1 MDMCLKVSAVCKHY
15 GKKEV
20 LRDIGFGISRGEIVG
35 FLGRNGAGK
44 STCMKIIT
52 GSLFPDEGSVEVG
65 GFNVWK
71 HSAKARRSMGYL
83 PENNPLYP
91 EMYVCEYLRYVAGLY
106 RLSDVHGTVDKW
118 MECIGLTEVRGKTI
132 ATLSKGYRQRVGLA
146 QALLHDP
153 EVLVL
158 DEPFTGMDP
167 GQLSEMYGLMRE
179 LGQSK
184 AILFSSHVLQEASSL
199 CDRVLILHDGRLK
212 ADAPL
217 DELTREVSLEVRFKE
232 LTQ

>member
-1 MDMCLKVSAVCKHY
+1 MYLKVSAVCKLY

-20 LRDIGFGISRGEIVG
+20 LRGIGFDIPRGQIVG

-52 GSLFPDEGSVEVG
+52 GGLLPDGGSVEVG
-65 GFNVWK
+65 GFDVWK
-71 HSAKARRSMGYL
+71 HPLEARRCMGYL

-91 EMYVCEYLRYVAGLY
+91 EMYVCEYLQYVAGLY
-106 RLSDVHGTVDKW
+106 RLPDIRGTVDRW
-118 MECIGLTEVRGKTI
+118 MERIGLTEVCGKTI

-167 GQLSEMYGLMRE
+167 SQLSEMYALMRE
-179 LGQSK
+179 LGQDK
-184 AILFSSHVLQEASSL
+184 AVLFSSHVLQEAACL
-199 CDRVLILHDGRLK
+199 CDRVLVLHDGRLK
-212 ADAPL
+212 ADASL
-217 DELTREVSLEVRFKE
+217 DELTREVTLEEKFKE